1 MANKV
6 LNTKI
11 VIRNDTKANFETQN
25 PTLLKGEMAFELD
38 TEKYKIGNGVDAY
51 KVLPYYNHL
60 DDERSGHLNTLI
72 GMLGGGSFGGVAD
85 VKVNGTSVVNEGK
98 VAGITIASISYST
111 ASQEANTDELTSEQI
126 TLHRVAKTGSWNDLV
141 GKPNVVD
148 NLNST
153 SSTDILSAKQ
163 GNELKKLVQSIPQAT
178 SFTSVTNMISTLNSS
193 SKDAYKVGHD
203 LYIIARDVP
212 DFWISSVE
220 SSAVSYTGDGDSL
233 INAFKNNSA
242 TTVQI
247 GYYKISLL
255 ETVKVDL
262 TNYVTTEALTQAINA
277 LGIDALKTSVGN
289 LETKVGDA
297 NSGLVKD
304 VSDLKTTTG
313 GHETRIKAI
322 EDDATIIRTTDFV
335 VLNGGDSKTAN

>member
-60 DDERSGHLNTLI
+60 DDERSGQLNTII

-98 VAGITIASISYST
+98 VADITIASISYST

-163 GNELKKLVQSIPQAT
+163 GNELKKLVQAIPQAT
-178 SFTSVTNMISTLNSS
+178 SFTSVTNMISTLNSA

-203 LYIIARDVP
+203 LYIVARDVP

-220 SSAVSYTGDGDSL
+220 SSAVSYTGDGDAL

-262 TNYVTTEALTQAINA
+262 TNYVTTEALNQAIAA
-277 LGIDALKTSVGN
+277 LGIGALKTSVGN

>member
-11 VIRNDTKANFETQN
+11 IIRNDTNTNFTREN

-51 KVLPYYNHL
+51 TALPYYNHL
-60 DDERSGHLNTLI
+60 DNARSTHLDTLI
-72 GMLGGGSFGGVAD
+72 SMLGGGDFGGVAD

-111 ASQEANTDELTSEQI
+111 ASQEANADELTSEQI

-153 SSTDILSAKQ
+153 SSTDVLSAKQ
-163 GNELKKLVQSIPQAT
+163 GNELKKLVQAIPQAT
-178 SFTSVTNMISTLNSS
+178 SFTSVTNMISTLNSA
-193 SKDAYKVGHD
+193 SKDTYKVGHD
-203 LYIIARDVP
+203 LYIVARDVP

-220 SSAVSYTGDGDSL
+220 SSAVSYTGDGDAL

-262 TNYVTTEALTQAINA
+262 TNYVTTEALNQAIAA

-289 LETKVGDA
+289 LETKVGNA

>member
-11 VIRNDTKANFETQN
+11 IIRNDTKANFTSED

-38 TEKYKIGNGVDAY
+38 TKKYKIGNGVDAY
-51 KVLPYYNHL
+51 TVLPYYNHL
-60 DDERSGHLNTLI
+60 DNSRSSSLDQLITMLNT
-72 GMLGGGSFGGVAD
+72 GSFGSIAD
-85 VKVNGTSVVNEGK
+85 VKVNGTSVIADK
-98 VAGITIASISYST
+98 VANITIASISYST
-111 ASQEANTDELTSEQI
+111 TSQAVESDELTSEQI

-148 NLNST
+148 NLSST

-163 GNELKKLVQSIPQAT
+163 GNELKKLIQAVPQAT
-178 SFTSVTNMISTLNSS
+178 SFATIDAMISNLKSASNT
-193 SKDAYKVGHD
+193 AYNVGHD
-203 LYIIARDVP
+203 LYIVEKEVP
-212 DFWISSVE
+212 DFWISSKQETFVE
-220 SSAVSYTGDGDSL
+220 YTGDSTALITALKQYDS
-233 INAFKNNSA
+233 
-242 TTVQI
+242 VQI
-247 GYYKISLL
+247 GYYKISVL
-255 ETVKVDL
+255 ETVKVDIS
-262 TNYVTTEALTQAINA
+262 NYVTTEELNSAITA

-304 VSDLKTTTG
+304 VANLKTTNQG
-313 GHETRIKAI
+313 FETRIKAI